1 MLCSRVLCVWCVPYH
16 KVSQFFCTWQQRK
29 GWIFFFHC
37 DQGVLISINNKIECQ
52 FLISKFRQKFH
63 WSSREIYT
71 IYKYVLQKLNQKK
84 HFFVWMCVRE
94 EIHSQGRSSRCWE
107 KIHTG
112 FFLNAKKRSFFCSF
126 SWLIIVQLSAL
137 FQKRWTQNEEQETQC
152 EIRGVSNCQ

>member
-107 KIHTG
+107 KYTHWVL
-112 FFLNAKKRSFFCSF
+112 LNAKKQSFFCCSF
-126 SWLIIVQLSAL
+126 SWLIIVQ
-137 FQKRWTQNEEQETQC
+137 F
-152 EIRGVSNCQ
+152 